1 MPDDIE
7 IGYSSLRMLGL
18 VAMAVIMTLLSVS
31 IAFNWFGENSI
42 DSFYV
47 LIAYLG
53 IAFFGFG
60 TVKFIWTLLTARGP
74 VLFISRYGI
83 RDMRIAN
90 ELILWDSVEA
100 ISACDYRKQ
109 KFILL
114 KVGPALEQR
123 LFATKMKQALQQASK
138 AMGFDGVTISAGG
151 LATDFDSLL
160 STCMAYYSARPNHA
174 VGRQSG
180 AMPTTE
186 SSSSR

>member
-1 MPDDIE
+1 MASQMPDDIE

-18 VAMAVIMTLLSVS
+18 VAMAVIMTLLSAS

-60 TVKFIWTLLTARGP
+60 AVKFIWTLLTARGP

-90 ELILWDSVEA
+90 ELMLWDSVEA
-100 ISACDYRKQ
+100 ISTCEYRKQ

-123 LFATKMKQALQQASK
+123 LFATRTKHALQHASK
-138 AMGFDGVTISAGG
+138 AMGFDGVTISAVG
-151 LATDFDSLL
+151 LATDFDTLL
-160 STCMAYYSARPNHA
+160 NTCMAYYSASP
-174 VGRQSG
+174 GRLR
-180 AMPTTE
+180 TT
-186 SSSSR
+186 